1 MPITTLFFSFDPQ
14 STGAQVGDSA
24 YYISNSSFTSN
35 GGFNTSSSLD
45 QIVNMGT
52 ITSFGFQNSSSV
64 SAVKATHVTVF
75 SDEAFTSGNIIVSFT
90 ANSTVSSNSYPN
102 IADFPEISATNGPS
116 TFSIIYQPGSGFTQN
131 QIVQAGLVVS
141 FNNYN
146 TPIIA
151 MAESATAAG
160 RAANFK
166 SAIEFAA
173 GSAITCALS
182 TTSATN
188 DTVTMTQAVAGESGN
203 LPVQDFIGD
212 MDSITSSFPNA
223 FTGGAETTTSFDFY
237 TMTVETSNLYNLPTT
252 NDYIFF
258 SQDNA
263 INLSSLVGYF
273 AEAKIRN
280 NSTEFAEMFS
290 LSAGVVESSK

>member
-24 YYISNSSFTSN
+24 YYISNSDFTSS

-52 ITSFGFQNSSSV
+52 ITGFGSQNSSSV
-64 SAVKATHVTVF
+64 PAVKATHIAVF
-75 SDEAFTSGNIIVSFT
+75 SDEAFTSGNIIVSFS

-102 IADFPEISATNGPS
+102 MADFPEIGATNGPKA
-116 TFSIIYQPGSGFTQN
+116 FSITYQPGSGFTQN
-131 QIVQAGLVVS
+131 QIVQAGLVIG
-141 FNNYN
+141 FDNYAA
-146 TPIIA
+146 PVIA

-188 DTVTMTQAVAGESGN
+188 DTVTMTQAIAGESGN
-203 LPVQDFIGD
+203 LPVSDFIGN
-212 MDSITSSFPNA
+212 MDSITSSFPSA
-223 FTGGAETTTSFDFY
+223 FTGGANTTTSFDAY
-237 TMTVETSNLYNLPTT
+237 TMTIQTSNLYDLPTT

-273 AEAKIRN
+273 AETKIRN